1 MLKTK
6 KREAAFSWER
16 RLPVFENLLRLLP
29 RHFTWKIDW
38 ARRMRPWH
46 WGPVRCRDSLRVPH
60 SAGAAALCNFVIR
73 CDGPVRFWDS
83 LRLPKSAGAGALS
96 DDGTLCDWPDMLA
109 LGPYAIL
116 RFLADPKALALGPMQ
131 CWIERWQQK
140 HSVLLHAYSN
150 NPTTAIT
157 TAATA
162 HSVTP
167 GHACTGN
174 AKRM

>member
-1 MLKTK
+1 
-6 KREAAFSWER
+6 
-16 RLPVFENLLRLLP
+16 
-29 RHFTWKIDW
+29 
-38 ARRMRPWH
+38 MRPWH